1 MKQTNKQVNNQ
12 TTLIIFWS
20 SDDHLMII
28 CLSFDDYLMII
39 WNKQTKKQTNWLKP
53 NQITLIIFWP
63 SAHHLMIIYS
73 LTNKYRFSSG
83 DHMFIVWSNIQTYK
97 KQTNNENKQSLSCS
111 DHQLIIWWSSV
122 NHLEINKQTKHI
134 IWWSSG
140 YHYMII
146 AYLITNKQTNKQT
159 NKCNQMGII

>member
-1 MKQTNKQVNNQ
+1 
-12 TTLIIFWS
+12 
-20 SDDHLMII
+20 
-28 CLSFDDYLMII
+28 
-39 WNKQTKKQTNWLKP
+39 
-53 NQITLIIFWP
+53 
-63 SAHHLMIIYS
+63 MIIYS

-111 DHQLIIWWSSV
+111 DHQLIIWWSFF

-159 NKCNQMGII
+159 NKAFHQVVICWSFDDNLLIIWWSSIDYMTNKQTNLIIWWSFLIINYMTTTKLIIC